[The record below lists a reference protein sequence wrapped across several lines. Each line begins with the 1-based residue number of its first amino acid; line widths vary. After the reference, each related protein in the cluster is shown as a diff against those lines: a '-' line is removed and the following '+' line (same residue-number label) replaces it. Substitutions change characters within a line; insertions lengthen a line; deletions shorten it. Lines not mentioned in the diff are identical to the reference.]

1 MSADPLARAQQV
13 FLAGNQLPARWAGRP
28 RFVLLE
34 TGFGL
39 GHNFLATWAAWRQ
52 DAQRCTQLH
61 YLAITGQ
68 PPQRAALL
76 QAHAASPLAALAQT
90 LAEQWPPLTPN
101 LHLITLDG
109 GQVRLLLAVGDI
121 GQVLPE
127 LVASADALYL
137 DSFVETRENRSP
149 PGEPPS
155 WDSYPLRLLK
165 RLAAP
170 GATLATWANHSA
182 VLDGLRSAGFT
193 LQQASGAGNAAGIA
207 GTAGGAAG
215 ISGGIT
221 GGVTGGIT
229 GGITVGQF
237 APRFTA
243 PQPPGRRPLAGLTG
257 PSAGSSQVAVIGAGL
272 AGAAVARALAA
283 QGIHVQVFER
293 QPGCAQETSGNA
305 GGLFHGVV
313 HGHDGHHAR
322 WLRAAALHTQQVL
335 RPLLAGS
342 VQTTPVA
349 GALDGLLRGEQTLAA
364 AQMLA
369 LVQRLGLPA
378 DYVQVL
384 AHAMPDGQRGGMPAW
399 LYPGGGW
406 VAPADLC
413 RAWLAA
419 PNISSRY
426 NTAVDQLQPC
436 ANGWRLLGPGGLPI
450 TEAQA
455 VVLCNAG
462 DATRL
467 LGWPGQPKPPHWP
480 LQYQRGQTTL
490 LPASTPGL
498 PALPLPLAD
507 GGYALRLAD
516 GAVLCGG
523 STAAKLDTTEQ
534 TDSTLLRETDHL
546 QHLASLRR
554 LTGWA
559 GTVDLATLGGRVGW
573 RLQADDR
580 LPLLGP
586 VPSADGMATG
596 AAINAAINAVT
607 TDGSPAG
614 AAGAAAKHLRLDQPR
629 FAPRSAGLYVFTA
642 LGSRGISQAALG
654 GEVLACWL
662 TGAPIP
668 LASSLLD
675 ALDPA
680 RFAARA
686 ARLAGR
692 PG

>member
-28 RFVLLE
+28 RFVVLE

-52 DAQRCTQLH
+52 DSQRCTQLH
-61 YLAITGQ
+61 YLAISHQ
-68 PPQRAALL
+68 PPQRSALR
-76 QAHAASPLAALAQT
+76 QAHALSPLQGLATT
-90 LAEQWPPLTPN
+90 LADQWPPLTPD

-109 GQVRLLLAVGDI
+109 GRVRLLLAVGDI
-121 GQVLPE
+121 GQLLPD
-127 LVASADALYL
+127 LVASADALYI
-137 DSFVETRENRSP
+137 DSFVNARENRNP
-149 PGEPPS
+149 PGAPPS
-155 WDSYPLRLLK
+155 WDTYPLRLLK

-170 GATLATWANHSA
+170 GATVATWATHSA

-193 LQQASGAGNAAGIA
+193 LQQAAGAASAAGAA

-215 ISGGIT
+215 ITAGISA
-221 GGVTGGIT
+221 
-229 GGITVGQF
+229 GITVGQF
-237 APRFTA
+237 APRFSA
-243 PQPPGRRPLAGLTG
+243 PPPPGRRPLAGLA
-257 PSAGSSQVAVIGAGL
+257 AGGNQVAVVGAGL

-283 QGIHVQVFER
+283 QGISVLVVDR
-293 QPGCAQETSGNA
+293 QPGCAHETSGNT

-335 RPLLAGS
+335 RPLLGGS

-349 GALDGLLRGEQTLAA
+349 GALRGLLRGEQTLAA
-364 AQMLA
+364 AQMRA

-384 AHAMPDGQRGGMPAW
+384 AHALPGEQPAW

-419 PNISSRY
+419 PNISLRY
-426 NTAVDQLQPC
+426 NSAVDQLQPC
-436 ANGWRLLGPGGLPI
+436 ATGWRLLGPGGRPI
-450 TEAQA
+450 TDVQA
-455 VVLCNAG
+455 VVLCNAS

-467 LGWPGQPKPPHWP
+467 LGWPGQPTPPHWP
-480 LQYQRGQTTL
+480 LQRQRGQTTL

-516 GAVLCGG
+516 GGVLCGG
-523 STAAKLDTTEQ
+523 STAARRDTTEH
-534 TDSTLLRETDHL
+534 TDSTLLRDTDHL

-573 RLQADDR
+573 RLQTDDR

-586 VPSADGMATG
+586 LPTADALATG
-596 AAINAAINAVT
+596 AAIDAATDAATDALT

-614 AAGAAAKHLRLDQPR
+614 AAGAAARHLRLDQPR
-629 FAPRSAGLYVFTA
+629 FAPRITGLYVFTA
-642 LGSRGISQAALG
+642 LGSRGITQAALG

-662 TGAPIP
+662 TGAPMP

-680 RFAARA
+680 RFGARA
-686 ARLAGR
+686 ARLTR
-692 PG
+692 PHPR